1 MRNLTNEQGRSLVEM
16 MAVLCI
22 IGVITV
28 GAISATSYGLQS
40 MNLVSLY
47 ETVESTASGVSDLY
61 SWSRAYPNSDDGSA
75 ENMGTKIAENDIC
88 DGCKAVGDSA
98 ETSETPLL
106 KMTISP
112 NDGASFYIT
121 LTPHEG
127 ESSIPFV
134 VCSRLA
140 DFAWQNVEWE
150 SPESCTESTNEI
162 KFIAY

>member
-16 MAVLCI
+16 LAVVCI
-22 IGVITV
+22 IGVLTV
-28 GAISATSYGLQS
+28 GAISATSYGLKS

-88 DGCKAVGDSA
+88 DGCIAVEENAVTDK
-98 ETSETPLL
+98 TPLL

-112 NDGASFYIT
+112 NDESSFTIT
-121 LTPHEG
+121 LAPHE
-127 ESSIPFV
+127 EDTTIPV
-134 VCSRLA
+134 DICNRLA

-150 SPESCTESTNEI
+150 SPEKCTESTREI
-162 KFIAY
+162 RFIAY